1 MDNRTVCDGCGRA
14 TPTIHGRCPNCWH
27 VKQPVAGGAEAA
39 VRPAREQTRSRS
51 TRLGDELLELLWFA
65 PGLVLLAVA
74 LLAGGDGVLLVIAL
88 VLLLGGGVA
97 RFGDL
102 FLP

>member
-27 VKQPVAGGAEAA
+27 VKQPVAVAA
-39 VRPAREQTRSRS
+39 VSAPRPAGDQSRSRS
-51 TRLGDELLELLWFA
+51 TRLGDEILELLWFA
-65 PGLVLLAVA
+65 PGLALLAVA
-74 LLAGGDGVLLVIAL
+74 LVAGGDGVLIVIAL